1 MRSKMWVR
9 AASTAVGAGGLVLGT
24 LVMGPAATAAT
35 SGKQGGPFETREL
48 CDLFQYRAWSTGG
61 KYKYVGDC
69 YAYRPQNAFQL
80 VLQHH
85 DVLTTRSA

>member
-9 AASTAVGAGGLVLGT
+9 AASTAVGAGLVLGT

-35 SGKQGGPFETREL
+35 SGKQGPFETREL
-48 CDLFQYRAWSTGG
+48 CDLFQYRAWSTG

-69 YAYRPQNAFQL
+69 YAYRPQNAFQGWFFN
-80 VLQHH
+80 
-85 DVLTTRSA
+85 TTTY